1 MRLFIHME
9 QLFIM
14 FSAQLWA
21 MSAWLDVPFE
31 QILYILFNKR
41 LHATND
47 VVVINAF
54 NDDIILKL

>member
-1 MRLFIHME
+1 ME

-41 LHATND
+41 LHATNN
-47 VVVINAF
+47 VGVIIVF
-54 NDDIILKL
+54 DDDIILKL